1 MTPPTWITKSLARF
15 SSCGEQRGV
24 WPKLYDVLE
33 VWKERAS
40 NVTGKEMPTGHFI
53 AEEKPD
59 MLLEELNKFLG

>member
-1 MTPPTWITKSLARF
+1 LWGA
-15 SSCGEQRGV
+15 RGV

-33 VWKERAS
+33 VWRERAS